1 MFSTSPQ
8 FYCKIPLVKDQNQ
21 YEKNWHLKQAFI
33 IFGLHLETE

>member
-8 FYCKIPLVKDQNQ
+8 FYCKNPVFITGKEN
-21 YEKNWHLKQAFI
+21 EKNWLLKRALI